1 MLDLKKAFDFINH
14 KLLLTQLNHYGVRG
28 LALSLIKSYLSDC
41 KQKTKVNNHYS
52 FNKLVSAGIP
62 QGSVLRPL
70 LFILFVND
78 VFQLCSRNVE
88 IYLYAY
94 DTAIIFH
101 ANDDNKLQTIVNDF
115 FIQYL
120 IWCKSYRIVVNPNKS
135 NYLLFNSNIVISI
148 NNYKLSNPK
157 YDMYLGIL
165 IDDELSWHFHV
176 IHITKMCSQQIGIF
190 KKVLFYFPSNIRIMY
205 YNAFIRS
212 CFSYCLLYWF
222 NND

>member
-1 MLDLKKAFDFINH
+1 M
-14 KLLLTQLNHYGVRG
+14 
-28 LALSLIKSYLSDC
+28 
-41 KQKTKVNNHYS
+41 
-52 FNKLVSAGIP
+52 
-62 QGSVLRPL
+62 
-70 LFILFVND
+70 
-78 VFQLCSRNVE
+78 
-88 IYLYAY
+88 
-94 DTAIIFH
+94 
-101 ANDDNKLQTIVNDF
+101 
-115 FIQYL
+115 
-120 IWCKSYRIVVNPNKS
+120 NPNKS

-190 KKVLFYFPSNIRIMY
+190 EKVLFYFPSNIRIMY